1 LPDSPA
7 PRRTASLSRPAL
19 RAGPFGGVDPPEC
32 CAASWSYS
40 SNHNPLGNCIN
51 AGPETDPGSNSARTR
66 FLSSRL
72 AAQFHCR
79 NTGPAATPARG
90 TGDICL
96 GRLAPPRGGRHQ
108 LPPTFPRLPGIIP
121 VALPTGFSDW
131 PSALRLIAS
140 SGFGSVCSSVTRIAF
155 LPCAALRRSWEF
167 RIQLPCGFRLLHP
180 CMMSI
185 IGCLLQRGSSP
196 FYFPGFATRF
206 SSGSGF
212 SYVSFPIHIL
222 LPVP

>member
-7 PRRTASLSRPAL
+7 PRRAVSLSRPAL
-19 RAGPFGGVDPPEC
+19 RAGPFGGVDPPEH

-51 AGPETDPGSNSARTR
+51 AGPETDPGSNPARTR

-72 AAQFHCR
+72 AAQFHFR
-79 NTGPAATPARG
+79 ITGPGATPARG

-121 VALPTGFSDW
+121 VVLPAGFSCRRASTVLSRNSEKLRPVAPKVTGF
-131 PSALRLIAS
+131 
-140 SGFGSVCSSVTRIAF
+140 F
-155 LPCAALRRSWEF
+155 LPSY
-167 RIQLPCGFRLLHP
+167 
-180 CMMSI
+180 
-185 IGCLLQRGSSP
+185 SP
-196 FYFPGFATRF
+196 G
-206 SSGSGF
+206 
-212 SYVSFPIHIL
+212 
-222 LPVP
+222 